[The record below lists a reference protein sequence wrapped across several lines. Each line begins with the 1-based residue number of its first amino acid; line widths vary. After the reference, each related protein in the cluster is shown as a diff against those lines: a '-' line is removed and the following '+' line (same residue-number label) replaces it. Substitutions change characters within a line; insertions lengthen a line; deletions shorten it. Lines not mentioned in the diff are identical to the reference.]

1 MSKKYKSTIT
11 SIDNP
16 IEGVYTLTIEPS
28 TGKFR
33 FSPGQFLHIA
43 IDADYDGVSQWP
55 ESRCFSVQTSPEEEQ
70 LKITYSVRG
79 EFTRRMAVEL
89 NVGSQIWVKLP
100 YGDLFE
106 QDHSL
111 EKTVFISGGTGI
123 TPFLSLFTDSSFS
136 AYLNPVLYAGFR
148 DETMHVYKPE
158 LQRALNINAGLRVN
172 TLFQDKDGILNIEKI
187 LNENQH
193 DASYFISGP
202 PVMIKTFKHYL
213 IEQGV
218 PVMNILT
225 DDWE

>member
-1 MSKKYKSTIT
+1 MSRKYKSTIT

-16 IEGVYTLTIEPS
+16 IEGVYTLTIEPKA
-28 TGKFR
+28 GKFR

-43 IDADYDGVSQWP
+43 IDADYDGISQWP
-55 ESRCFSVQTSPEEEQ
+55 ESRCFSVQTSPEEAQ

-89 NVGSQIWVKLP
+89 NVGSQIWIKLP

-106 QDHSL
+106 QDHSH
-111 EKTVFISGGTGI
+111 EKAVFISGGTGI
-123 TPFLSLFTDSSFS
+123 TPYLSLFTDSSFS
-136 AYLNPVLYAGFR
+136 TYINPVLYAGFR
-148 DETMHVYKPE
+148 DETMHVYKSE
-158 LQRALNINAGLRVN
+158 LLRAKEINPGLRVN
-172 TLFQDKDGILNIEKI
+172 TLFQDKDSILNIEKI
-187 LNENQH
+187 LTENQH

-202 PVMIKTFKHYL
+202 PVMIKSFKQYL

-218 PVMNILT
+218 SGVNILT